1 MIEAWYVN
9 CVVLRTEAIVVA
21 MRSKAVFI
29 GLLGETYKLRI
40 KGDGG
45 VAMEESLRMKNEG
58 VREVEAESGEPW
70 KADAEAWVVQY
81 RTPT

>member
-1 MIEAWYVN
+1 M
-9 CVVLRTEAIVVA
+9 A

-58 VREVEAESGEPW
+58 VREVEAESGEP
-70 KADAEAWVVQY
+70 
-81 RTPT
+81 